1 MKKKKIAIIAG
12 VVVVA
17 AAVTAGVWAYQ
28 TGRLFGKGKD
38 NGDRVYVQ
46 SVADIMGA
54 GTGVM
59 ERYSGVVEPQET
71 WKLNVDEERTIK
83 EVYVK
88 EGDKVKE
95 GTPLLEYDT
104 EELQESIEDGKLE
117 LEGYD
122 ATINDKNQEIVDL
135 GKQRDAATTD
145 EGRADCTT
153 QIQEAQMNIRETE
166 NDKKKKQ
173 AELDK
178 LQEKIDNSVVKSKIT
193 GMVKSIQSSGSQN
206 DGGDDSDAYMT
217 IIATGKYRVK
227 AICNEMNI
235 GALSKGTDM
244 ILYSRTDE
252 SLNWTGKIKKID
264 MNNTVSSDNEY
275 GGDDTNT
282 ASKYYFYITLDNS
295 DGLMMGQHLY
305 AEVNVGQLDAQEKE
319 GIWLYSQYIVQ
330 KDGEKPYVW
339 ADNGDGEL
347 MKAEVKLGEYDE
359 NMDEYEIKSGLTE
372 ESLIACPSKNLY
384 EGIKTVT
391 DIEKANFSD
400 DGMSDWGE
408 AGDMG
413 SFMSEDGDMGSYMP
427 EDGEFEENSIDYD
440 NTDDNAQDSEADT
453 AGDGN
458 YDDST
463 EDNTDNLDE
472 FGDAPDYD
480 TNTDADGTVG

>member
-12 VVVVA
+12 VLVAA

-28 TGRLFGKGKD
+28 SGKLFGKGKD
-38 NGDRVYVQ
+38 NGDRVFVQ

-54 GTGVM
+54 STGVM
-59 ERYSGVVEPQET
+59 ERYSGVIEPQET

-104 EELQESIEDGKLE
+104 EELQASIEDAKLE

-122 ATINDKNQEIVDL
+122 ATINDKNQEIIDL

-166 NDKKKKQ
+166 NEKKKKQ
-173 AELDK
+173 AEIDK
-178 LQEKIDNSVVKSKIT
+178 TQEKIDNSVVKSKIS
-193 GMVKSIQSSGSQN
+193 GMVKSIQSNGSSSYSY
-206 DGGDDSDAYMT
+206 DDEEDSNAYMT

-227 AICNEMNI
+227 AICNEMNV
-235 GALSKGTDM
+235 GMLTKGTDM

-252 SLNWTGKIKKID
+252 SLTWTGTIKKID
-264 MNNTVSSDNEY
+264 TNNTVKSDYEM
-275 GGDDTNT
+275 GDDTST

-305 AEVNVGQLDAQEKE
+305 AEVNVGQLEAQQKE

-330 KDGEKPYVW
+330 DDGEKPYVW
-339 ADNGDGEL
+339 ADNGEGEL

-359 NMDEYEIKSGLTE
+359 NMDEYEITSGLTE

-384 EGIKTVT
+384 EGVKTVT
-391 DIEKANFSD
+391 NFEEANFSEG
-400 DGMSDWGE
+400 GMSDWGE
-408 AGDMG
+408 AGELG
-413 SFMSEDGDMGSYMP
+413 SFMPEEGELGSFMP
-427 EDGEFEENSIDYD
+427 EEGEFEDNAIDYENEGLD
-440 NTDDNAQDSEADT
+440 NG
-453 AGDGN
+453 GDGN
-458 YDDST
+458 NGADEGDYEFPENDTGDNVDD
-463 EDNTDNLDE
+463 

-480 TNTDADGTVG
+480 ANTDNTVG